1 MSDQG
6 PPWLRCLRVSSN
18 KDDALACARAYGAPD
33 DVLEFLEALPF
44 TLFASERGVQ
54 DALAALTPHSKDEEE
69 GEEIS
74 KLEA

>member
-1 MSDQG
+1 
-6 PPWLRCLRVSSN
+6 
-18 KDDALACARAYGAPD
+18 
-33 DVLEFLEALPF
+33 
-44 TLFASERGVQ
+44 VQ